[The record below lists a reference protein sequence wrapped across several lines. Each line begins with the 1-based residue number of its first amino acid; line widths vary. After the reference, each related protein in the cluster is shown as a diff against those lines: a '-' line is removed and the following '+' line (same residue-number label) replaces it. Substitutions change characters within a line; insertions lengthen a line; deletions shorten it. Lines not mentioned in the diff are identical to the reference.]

1 MIKIYIDNEEVV
13 CDKSFQIKEE
23 FLSTSSTILNNVMPK
38 SWDVN
43 KNYSSNFYLPKDYAK
58 CEIKDDEDN
67 LIFEGV
73 VRNTGNISLNPREPK
88 YCSLEVLDYKCLL
101 SEGKTLDFVI
111 TNKTILEAIQMVI
124 DEIEDYGFEL
134 GTINLD
140 SANDIIGTYSTLD
153 KTAYD
158 VFQYISEITQSKW
171 FTKRESNGNLS
182 INFYDADKIP
192 RANDILYTKEYWEEN
207 NIVDMTYNFNTRD
220 YRNSQIIN
228 SSGVFS
234 NSQNSEVQT
243 YDGYSTNLL
252 FSLPIGKIIDLQVND
267 VSVSYATESEK
278 KLGISADFYYSIGSN
293 QLDIDMGLDK
303 NDKVELIYYPFVQ
316 GRQIVENEDEI
327 DRISTLNS
335 RNGKICRYENRNDV
349 TDLDELAKIGQAYI
363 EFKGK
368 AEVELKIT
376 TYNKDIF
383 NIGQQT
389 TFYGPLEDISGD
401 YLVKSK
407 TISVNI
413 TKNTQNVFYEYT
425 LSNTYNGEKAIN
437 YFDNQR
443 RKQQGNLEEGQF
455 ITRNVDIKS
464 DALIV
469 FDNLEVVN
477 IPLIDNVLDSELNAP
492 LTQ

>member
-13 CDKSFQIKEE
+13 CDKSFQINEE

-38 SWDVN
+38 SWETN
-43 KNYSSNFYLPKDYAK
+43 KNYVSNFYLPKDYAK
-58 CEIKDDEDN
+58 CEIKDEEDN

-88 YCSLEVLDYKCLL
+88 YCSLEILDYKCLL

-111 TNKTILEAIQMVI
+111 ANKTVAQAIQMVV
-124 DEIEDYGFEL
+124 DEIASYGFEL
-134 GTINLD
+134 GTIDLD
-140 SANDIIGTYSTLD
+140 SANDLIGTYSTLD

-171 FTKRESNGNLS
+171 FTKKESNGNLS

-192 RANDILYTKEYWEEN
+192 RANDILYTKEYWEQN

-252 FSLPIGKIIDLQVND
+252 FSLPIGKIVDIQVND
-267 VSVSYATESEK
+267 VSVSYATKNEK
-278 KLGISADFYYSIGSN
+278 ELGVNADFYYSVGSN
-293 QLDIDMGLDK
+293 QLDISDTLSQGDK
-303 NDKVELIYYPFVQ
+303 IELIYYPFVQ
-316 GRQIVENEDEI
+316 GRQVVENEDEVT
-327 DRISTLNS
+327 RISTLND
-335 RNGKICRYENRNDV
+335 RNGKISRYETRNDV
-349 TDLDELAKIGQAYI
+349 TDINELAKIGQSYI
-363 EFKGK
+363 EYKGK

-376 TYNKDIF
+376 TINKDIF

-389 TFYGPLEDISGD
+389 YFNAPVNDLKGD

-407 TISVNI
+407 TIKVNI

-425 LSNTYNGEKAIN
+425 LTNTYNGEKAIN

-443 RKQQGNLEEGQF
+443 RKQQGNLDEGQF
-455 ITRNVDIKS
+455 ITRNIDIEKE
-464 DALIV
+464 ALII
-469 FDNLEVVN
+469 FDNLQVVEVQ
-477 IPLIDNVLDSELNAP
+477 LIDNILNSELNMS

>member
-1 MIKIYIDNEEVV
+1 MIKIFIDNEEVV
-13 CDKSFQIKEE
+13 CDKSFQINEE

-38 SWDVN
+38 SWNTN
-43 KNYSSNFYLPKDYAK
+43 KDYVSNFYLPKDYAK

-88 YCSLEVLDYKCLL
+88 YCSLEILDYKCLL

-111 TNKTILEAIQMVI
+111 DNKTVLQAIQMVI
-124 DEIEDYGFEL
+124 DEIDDYGFEL
-134 GTINLD
+134 GIVNLD

-171 FTKRESNGNLS
+171 FTKKESNGNLS

-192 RANDILYTKEYWEEN
+192 RANDILYTKEYWEQN

-220 YRNSQIIN
+220 YRNSQIVN

-252 FSLPIGKIIDLQVND
+252 FSLPIGKIVDIQVND
-267 VSVSYATESEK
+267 VSVSYATTSEK
-278 KLGISADFYYSIGSN
+278 KLGVSADFYYSVGNN
-293 QLDIDMGLDK
+293 QLDIDTSLAK
-303 NDKVELIYYPFVQ
+303 NDKIELIYYPFVQ

-327 DRISTLNS
+327 DRISILNS
-335 RNGKICRYENRNDV
+335 RNGRISRYENRNDI
-349 TDLDELAKIGQAYI
+349 TDLDELAKIGQSYI

-376 TYNKDIF
+376 TFNKDIF

-389 TFYGPLEDISGD
+389 TFYAPIEDISGD

-407 TISVNI
+407 VINVNI

-425 LSNTYNGEKAIN
+425 LSNTYNGERAIN

-455 ITRNVDIKS
+455 ITRNIDIRN
-464 DALIV
+464 DALII
-469 FDNLEVVN
+469 FDNLVISEVDENNN
-477 IPLIDNVLDSELNAP
+477 ILDFKLDAP
-492 LTQ
+492 FTK